1 MDSFIKRTITVCISL
16 FLIIYVG
23 YQFVQVFYNPIKIEI
38 VYSASEYKTI
48 DALGIIIRN
57 ENVLKGGKSG
67 YLFYTV
73 QNGSRVSKGGEI
85 AKVFRSEQDSRAQQ
99 QLDRVNTE
107 LEKLKEINSQGTTGM
122 VNLDVIDKQIKQC
135 INSLTA
141 SVNQPVIKDL
151 DELRSRL
158 LALMNRRHALTGK
171 SSGFEERIKSLTNT
185 KNKLASSFSPATS
198 TVKSPIAGYF
208 VSKTDGFEN
217 LIDAQKVL
225 ELTTAQIQLLMDAKP
240 VADSGN
246 VGKVVG
252 DYEWYF
258 ACVVPVAEAG
268 ELRLGSKPNL
278 VFPFVTD
285 EVIPSEVVAVNRDSH
300 GNVAVVFECSYMS
313 GELSSIRK
321 ETVQIRLNRY
331 EGLRVPSR
339 CIVTNDNDEQG
350 VYTMVGDT
358 VVFKRVEI
366 LYAQPEYVICREKNE
381 KGYLQLY
388 DDIIIEGK
396 GLYDGK
402 TVR

>member
-1 MDSFIKRTITVCISL
+1 
-16 FLIIYVG
+16 
-23 YQFVQVFYNPIKIEI
+23 
-38 VYSASEYKTI
+38 
-48 DALGIIIRN
+48 
-57 ENVLKGGKSG
+57 
-67 YLFYTV
+67 
-73 QNGSRVSKGGEI
+73 
-85 AKVFRSEQDSRAQQ
+85 
-99 QLDRVNTE
+99 
-107 LEKLKEINSQGTTGM
+107 
-122 VNLDVIDKQIKQC
+122 
-135 INSLTA
+135 
-141 SVNQPVIKDL
+141 
-151 DELRSRL
+151 
-158 LALMNRRHALTGK
+158 
-171 SSGFEERIKSLTNT
+171 
-185 KNKLASSFSPATS
+185 
-198 TVKSPIAGYF
+198 
-208 VSKTDGFEN
+208 
-217 LIDAQKVL
+217 VL